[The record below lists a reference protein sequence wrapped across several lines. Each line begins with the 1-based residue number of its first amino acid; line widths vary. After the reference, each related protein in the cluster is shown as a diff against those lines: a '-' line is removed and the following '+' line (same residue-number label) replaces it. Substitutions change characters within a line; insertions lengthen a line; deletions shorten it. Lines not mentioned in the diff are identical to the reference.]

1 MTQHAAEIILP
12 LHKFSTDDYH
22 SMSEAGLFEGKR
34 VELLEGRII
43 DMAPVKSKHASVVKL
58 LNNWLR
64 SALSDQYTI
73 SVQDPISLSKYSEPE
88 PDLAVLDFRED
99 YYAKAHPQPKDVHLL
114 IEVADT
120 SFDKDQKVKLP
131 LYAAAGIPE
140 VWIVNLPEQ
149 QLEQYTEPAAEAYR
163 SIRIYRAG
171 DTLELDWIE
180 GRLEMGR
187 LFGAS

>member
-1 MTQHAAEIILP
+1 MTQQAAEIILP
-12 LHKFSTDDYH
+12 LHQFSTDDYH
-22 SMSEAGLFEGKR
+22 SMSKAGLFEGKR

-43 DMAPVKSKHASVVKL
+43 DMAPVKSKHAAVVKL

-88 PDLAVLDFRED
+88 PDLAVIDFRED
-99 YYAKAHPQPKDVHLL
+99 YYAKAHPKPEDVHLL

-120 SFDKDQKVKLP
+120 SLDKDQKVKLP

-140 VWIVNLPEQ
+140 VWVVNLTEQ
-149 QLEQYTEPAAEAYR
+149 QLERYTEPTAEGYR
-163 SIRIYRAG
+163 LIRIYRAG
-171 DTLELDWIE
+171 DQLQHEWVGSLA
-180 GRLEMGR
+180 MKQ
-187 LFGAS
+187 LF